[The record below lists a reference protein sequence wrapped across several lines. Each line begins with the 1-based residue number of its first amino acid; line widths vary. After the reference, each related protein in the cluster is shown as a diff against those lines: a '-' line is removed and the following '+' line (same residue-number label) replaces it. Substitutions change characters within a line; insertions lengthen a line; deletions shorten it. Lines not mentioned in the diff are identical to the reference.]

1 MRKLSN
7 FVRSLLI
14 AIGSLSGF
22 VTILWAFFSSSL
34 APLANKCPW
43 SLLFGLLTL
52 AVIYALYANRSKDK
66 IELKLSDKVKAKIF
80 FGDLFESKEII
91 VIPVNEYFDTI
102 VDEKIISSNT
112 IHGKF
117 IKNYFGGNESE
128 LKKQIR
134 KELEKHAPLESN
146 SDRKKGNKN
155 KYPLG
160 TVCEVKNGS
169 KVFYLLAL
177 TRFNTNHRAEVK
189 NSEYLRVLCDLF
201 SYIEQNSQGRNVSIP
216 LIGAGH
222 SGVNLSKQKLLEFL
236 LFSIALKDDLTLIN
250 GVNIVLHK
258 SIKKE
263 IDLSATE
270 ILFKAIGA

>member
-1 MRKLSN
+1 M
-7 FVRSLLI
+7 

-22 VTILWAFFSSSL
+22 VTILWAFFSSFLSQ
-34 APLANKCPW
+34 LANKYPW
-43 SLLFGLLTL
+43 SLLFGFFTL
-52 AVIYALYANRSKDK
+52 AVIYALYANRSKSK
-66 IELKLSDKVKAKIF
+66 IELKLSDKVKSKIF
-80 FGDLFESKEII
+80 FGDLFKSKEII

-117 IKNYFGGNESE
+117 VQKFFGGNESE
-128 LKKQIR
+128 LKKQIN
-134 KELEKHAPLESN
+134 KELSKYVPLETN
-146 SDRKKGNKN
+146 LERQHGNKD
-155 KYPLG
+155 KYSLG
-160 TVCEVKNGS
+160 TVCEVKNDS

-201 SYIEQNSQGRNVSIP
+201 SYVEQNSQGRNVSIP

-250 GVNIVLHK
+250 GVSIVLHE

-263 IDLSATE
+263 IDLSSTE
-270 ILFKAIGA
+270 ILFKTIGS

>member
-1 MRKLSN
+1 MRILSN

-34 APLANKCPW
+34 SPLANKCPW
-43 SLLFGLLTL
+43 SLLSFLLTL
-52 AVIYALYANRSKDK
+52 AVIYALYANRCKNK
-66 IELKLSDKVKAKIF
+66 IELNLSDKVKAKIF

-91 VIPVNEYFDTI
+91 VIPVNEYFDTT
-102 VDEKIISSNT
+102 VDEKIISSYT

-117 IKNYFGGNESE
+117 VQKFFGGNEAE
-128 LKKQIR
+128 LKKQIK
-134 KELEKHAPLESN
+134 KELTKYAPLETN
-146 SDRKKGNKN
+146 SGRLHGNKK

-160 TVCEVKNGS
+160 TVCEVKNGN
-169 KVFYLLAL
+169 KIFYLLAL
-177 TRFNTNHRAEVK
+177 TRFKTNHRAEVK

-201 SYIEQNSQGRNVSIP
+201 SYVEQNSQGKNVSIP

-222 SGVNLSKQKLLEFL
+222 SGVILSKQKLLEFL

-250 GVNIVLHK
+250 GVNIVLHE
-258 SIKKE
+258 SIKKD
-263 IDLSATE
+263 IDLSSTE
-270 ILFKAIGA
+270 ILFKTIGR

>member
-1 MRKLSN
+1 MRTLSN

-34 APLANKCPW
+34 SPLANKCPW
-43 SLLFGLLTL
+43 SLLFLLLTL
-52 AVIYALYANRSKDK
+52 AVIYALYANRCKNK
-66 IELKLSDKVKAKIF
+66 IELNLSDKVKAKIF

-91 VIPVNEYFDTI
+91 VIPVNQYFDTI

-117 IKNYFGGNESE
+117 IQKFFGGNEAE
-128 LKKQIR
+128 LKKQIK
-134 KELEKHAPLESN
+134 KELTKYAPLETN
-146 SDRKKGNKN
+146 SERQHGNKK

-160 TVCEVKNGS
+160 TVCEVKNGN

-177 TRFNTNHRAEVK
+177 TRFNTSHRAEVK

-201 SYIEQNSQGRNVSIP
+201 SYVEQNSQGKNVSIP

-222 SGVNLSKQKLLEFL
+222 SGVILSKQKLLEFL
-236 LFSIALKDDLTLIN
+236 IFSIVLKDDLTLIN
-250 GVNIVLHK
+250 GVNIVLHE
-258 SIKKE
+258 SIKKD
-263 IDLSATE
+263 IDLSSTE
-270 ILFKAIGA
+270 ILFKTIGR

>member
-1 MRKLSN
+1 VRILSN

-34 APLANKCPW
+34 SPLANKCPW
-43 SLLFGLLTL
+43 SLLSFLLTL
-52 AVIYALYANRSKDK
+52 AVIYALYANRCKNK
-66 IELKLSDKVKAKIF
+66 IELNLSDKVKAKIF

-91 VIPVNEYFDTI
+91 VIPVNEYFDTT
-102 VDEKIISSNT
+102 VDEKIISSYT

-117 IKNYFGGNESE
+117 VQKFFGGNEAE
-128 LKKQIR
+128 LKKQIK
-134 KELEKHAPLESN
+134 KELTKYAPLETN
-146 SDRKKGNKN
+146 SGRLHGNKK

-160 TVCEVKNGS
+160 TVCEVKNGN
-169 KVFYLLAL
+169 KIFYLLAL
-177 TRFNTNHRAEVK
+177 TRFKTNHRAEVK

-201 SYIEQNSQGRNVSIP
+201 SYVEQNSQGKNVSIP

-222 SGVNLSKQKLLEFL
+222 SGVILSKQKLLEFL

-250 GVNIVLHK
+250 GVNIVLHE
-258 SIKKE
+258 SIKKD
-263 IDLSATE
+263 IDLSSTE
-270 ILFKAIGA
+270 ILFKTIGR